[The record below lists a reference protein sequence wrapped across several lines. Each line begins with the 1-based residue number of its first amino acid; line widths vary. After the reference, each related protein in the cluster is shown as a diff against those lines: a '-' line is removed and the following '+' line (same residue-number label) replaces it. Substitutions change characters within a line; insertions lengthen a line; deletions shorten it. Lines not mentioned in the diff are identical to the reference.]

1 MFIIVV
7 HISFECKIN
16 KLVCHFLVIQSS
28 TARPADCAILIANRY
43 GAAASTIFFIEGPAM
58 YNLDQKITM
67 TIFCTINNEAT
78 RTRPMV
84 KYDLINRR
92 FWMYVVITPPNK
104 PILSRAAAAA

>member
-7 HISFECKIN
+7 HFYFECKIN

-28 TARPADCAILIANRY
+28 TARPAVCAILIANRY
-43 GAAASTIFFIEGPAM
+43 GAAGSTIFFIEGPAM

-84 KYDLINRR
+84 K
-92 FWMYVVITPPNK
+92 
-104 PILSRAAAAA
+104 